1 MIESDVSTRAAPDA
15 TLAAHGAT
23 TMCEAFQ
30 LTTAALADKVALR
43 TIGDGTRL
51 TFSEYADRVRR
62 LAGGLHALGV
72 RKGDTVAFML
82 VNRPEFHPLDAAAMH
97 LGATPFSVYNTS
109 SPEQIAYLLSDA
121 QPKVFVVEAQFLER
135 ARSAMGE
142 GGQVE
147 HVVLLDGTDDNAIH
161 PDELEQAAPSADFD
175 FEASWRAVEPGD
187 VLTLIYTSGT
197 TGPPK
202 GVQLTHAN
210 EIAQCRGVHE
220 AAPWLGAGGSTISY
234 LPMAHIADRGLT
246 HYGQMFWGDTLTCCP
261 DPAQVFAHVA
271 DTRPTRFGAVPRVWE
286 KLMAALQAGFQSEP
300 DETRRAGIAQAIELG
315 LTKVRASQSAE
326 ALPAELVD
334 AYDRAEEQVFK
345 PIRAKLGFDRC
356 ESYVIGAAPAP
367 LEVFEFF
374 AAIGVPICEVWGM
387 SELTSIATLVPRD
400 ELRFGTVGK
409 PIPGV
414 EIKLDDD
421 GEVLVRGET
430 VMAGYRNQPEKTAET
445 IGPDGWLRTGDIGAF
460 DADGYLKIVDR
471 KKELIINAA
480 GKNMSPANI
489 EQHLKSGSPLIGQAM
504 AIGDN
509 RPYNV
514 ALIVLDPDAS
524 GAFASSHGLAD
535 AAPEAM
541 SAEPSVIEE
550 VQRGVANANEKLS
563 RVEQIKRFKVL
574 PCDWAPA
581 GDELTPTMKLKRKP
595 IAAKYAAEIEALYSG
610 ERA

>member
-1 MIESDVSTRAAPDA
+1 
-15 TLAAHGAT
+15 
-23 TMCEAFQ
+23 MCEAFQ
-30 LTTAALADKVALR
+30 LTTAALTDKVALR
-43 TIGDGTRL
+43 TIGDGTTL
-51 TFSEYADRVRR
+51 TFDEYADRVRR

-97 LGATPFSVYNTS
+97 LGAIPFSVYNTS
-109 SPEQIAYLLSDA
+109 SPEQIAFLLSDA
-121 QPKVFVVEAQFLER
+121 RPRVFIVEAQFLER
-135 ARSAMGE
+135 ARAAMSQ
-142 GGQVE
+142 GGGVE
-147 HVVLLDGTDDNAIH
+147 HLVLLDAADENAIH
-161 PDELEQAAPSADFD
+161 PDELERAEPGPDFD
-175 FEASWRAVEPGD
+175 FEQSWRAVQPAD

-286 KLMAALQAGFQSEP
+286 KLMAALQAGFESEP
-300 DETRRAGIAQAIELG
+300 DEARRTGIRQAIELG
-315 LTKVRASQSAE
+315 LTKVRADQSGHAFPGE
-326 ALPAELVD
+326 LLAALE
-334 AYDRAEEQVFK
+334 RAEEQVFN
-345 PIRAKLGFDRC
+345 PIRARLGFDRC

-374 AAIGVPICEVWGM
+374 AAIGIPICEVWGM

-400 ELRFGTVGK
+400 DLRFGTVGK

-414 EIKLDDD
+414 ELKLDDD
-421 GEVLVRGET
+421 GEVLVRGDT
-430 VMAGYRNQPEKTAET
+430 VMAGYRNQPSKTAET
-445 IGPDGWLRTGDIGAF
+445 IGSDGWLRTGDIGAF
-460 DADGYLKIVDR
+460 DADGFLKIIDR

-489 EQHLKSGSPLIGQAM
+489 EQHLKSGSPLIGQAI

-524 GAFASSHGLAD
+524 GAFAKGHGLAD
-535 AAPEAM
+535 ADPEAM
-541 SAEPSVIEE
+541 STEASVIEE
-550 VQRGVANANEKLS
+550 VEQGVAAANAKLS

-595 IAAKYAAEIEALYSG
+595 IAAKYAAEIESLYSA
-610 ERA
+610 ER